1 MKSKIVFVFAV
12 LLAILIDSQ
21 TVCAQRLVIWQK
33 DGSKVSFNLDEQPKT
48 TFTADNLV
56 ITTAT
61 STLNYPL
68 AKVQRYTYE
77 GGTLSVRDL
86 MAEGIVISHEADNI
100 VIKGLALGKTV
111 AVYRI
116 DGTQLLTKCSD
127 GSDRVMLSLGSLP
140 SGVYMIKA
148 GEITYK
154 FLKR

>member
-1 MKSKIVFVFAV
+1 MKSKIAFVFAV
-12 LLAILIDSQ
+12 LLAMLIDSQ

-68 AKVQRYTYE
+68 VKVQRYTYE
-77 GGTLSVRDL
+77 GGTLSVHEL
-86 MAEGIVISHEADNI
+86 KSEGIVISHEGDNI
-100 VIKGLALGKTV
+100 IAKGLAIGSTV
-111 AVYRI
+111 AIYRI

-127 GSDRVMLSLGSLP
+127 ASDRVMLSLGSLP

>member
-12 LLAILIDSQ
+12 LLAMLIDSQ

-61 STLNYPL
+61 STLNYPI
-68 AKVQRYTYE
+68 AKIQRYTYE
-77 GGTLSVRDL
+77 GGTLSVQDVKTG
-86 MAEGIVISHEADNI
+86 GIVISHEGDI
-100 VIKGLALGKTV
+100 ITVKGLAIGKTV
-111 AVYRI
+111 AVYRM
-116 DGTQLLTKCSD
+116 DGTQLLTKRSD
-127 GSDRVMLSLGSLP
+127 NSDHVVLSIGSLP
-140 SGVYMIKA
+140 AGVYMIKA
-148 GEITYK
+148 DEITYK